1 MVTTCLTRVAALA
14 ADRSPLFWVFD
25 GALYNS
31 KAEEDLNYPGGHV
44 GCLGQKSGVTPE
56 AAGVLSNLTPFW
68 MWP

>member
-1 MVTTCLTRVAALA
+1 MEDAVHWRPWTLVVTTCLTRVAALV

-44 GCLGQKSGVTPE
+44 GHLG
-56 AAGVLSNLTPFW
+56 
-68 MWP
+68 